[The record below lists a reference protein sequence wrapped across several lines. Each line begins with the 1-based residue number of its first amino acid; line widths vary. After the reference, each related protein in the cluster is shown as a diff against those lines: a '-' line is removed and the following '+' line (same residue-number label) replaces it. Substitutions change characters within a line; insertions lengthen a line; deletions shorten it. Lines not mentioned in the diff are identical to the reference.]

1 MEGGER
7 VRVSGGER
15 GVWGGGGGVCEKV
28 WPGVE
33 GLMG

>member
-15 GVWGGGGGVCEKV
+15 GVWGGGGECVRKYGPV
-28 WPGVE
+28 WKG
-33 GLMG
+33 